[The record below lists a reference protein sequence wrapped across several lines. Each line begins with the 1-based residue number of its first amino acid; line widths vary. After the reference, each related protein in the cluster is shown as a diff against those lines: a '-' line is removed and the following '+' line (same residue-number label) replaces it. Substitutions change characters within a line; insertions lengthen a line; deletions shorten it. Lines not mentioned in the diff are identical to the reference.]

1 MVSVSKRVW
10 RSSSRRRRTRRRRRR
25 KTRRRRWR
33 MTRRSGESLESAGA
47 LCRVPAPSRLSQRSK
62 KGLRS
67 ADCWWNNSP
76 TFTRSLQSPK
86 PLVAKL
92 CSPTKEG
99 SWSEPVLINLRNLC
113 NGERALTFESHTWGR
128 SSCGGM
134 SAVASRSRPSRC
146 GGCIWYL
153 GTCIWQTEECVCFG
167 RVVGICECVFGPSV
181 CGEHLHLQLGCN
193 EEGSGNKTRCIL
205 LTWICQGEALVF
217 IRVKEKNS
225 SCEF

>member
-25 KTRRRRWR
+25 RRRRWR

-67 ADCWWNNSP
+67 ADCWWNNSL
-76 TFTRSLQSPK
+76 TFTRSLRSPK
-86 PLVAKL
+86 TLVAKL

-153 GTCIWQTEECVCFG
+153 GTCIWQTKV
-167 RVVGICECVFGPSV
+167 CECVFGPSV
-181 CGEHLHLQLGCN
+181 
-193 EEGSGNKTRCIL
+193 GNICTCIWAV
-205 LTWICQGEALVF
+205 TQKAAETKPDASCWPEY
-217 IRVKEKNS
+217 VKEKLLCLS
-225 SCEF
+225 E

>member
-10 RSSSRRRRTRRRRRR
+10 RSSSRRRRTRRR
-25 KTRRRRWR
+25 R

-67 ADCWWNNSP
+67 ADCWWNNSQ
-76 TFTRSLQSPK
+76 TFTRSLRSLK
-86 PLVAKL
+86 TLVAKL

-128 SSCGGM
+128 PSCGGM
-134 SAVASRSRPSRC
+134 SAVASRSRPSMC

-167 RVVGICECVFGPSV
+167 GVVGICECVFGPCV
-181 CGEHLHLQLGCN
+181 
-193 EEGSGNKTRCIL
+193 GNICTCIWAV
-205 LTWICQGEALVF
+205 TKKAAETKPDASCWPEY
-217 IRVKEKNS
+217 VKEKFLCLS
-225 SCEF
+225 KS

>member
-1 MVSVSKRVW
+1 MVCFSKKVW

-25 KTRRRRWR
+25 WK

-67 ADCWWNNSP
+67 ADCWWNNSL
-76 TFTRSLQSPK
+76 TFTRSLRSLK
-86 PLVAKL
+86 TLVAKL
-92 CSPTKEG
+92 CSPTREG
-99 SWSEPVLINLRNLC
+99 SWSELVLNNLRNLC
-113 NGERALTFESHTWGR
+113 NWERALTFESRTWGR
-128 SSCGGM
+128 SNRGGNVCSCISTGTKQVWRVYLVFGNVYL
-134 SAVASRSRPSRC
+134 ANRSVWV
-146 GGCIWYL
+146 CIW
-153 GTCIWQTEECVCFG
+153 TVCWQ
-167 RVVGICECVFGPSV
+167 
-181 CGEHLHLQLGCN
+181 HLHLHLGSN
-193 EEGSGNKTRCIL
+193 AEGSGNKTRCIL